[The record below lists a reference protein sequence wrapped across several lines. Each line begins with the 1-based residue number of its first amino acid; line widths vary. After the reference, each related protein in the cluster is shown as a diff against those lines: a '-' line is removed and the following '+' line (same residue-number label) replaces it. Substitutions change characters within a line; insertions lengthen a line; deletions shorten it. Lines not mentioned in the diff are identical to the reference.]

1 MPQAVI
7 VGATSGIGRALAD
20 ILVVEGYLVGAMG
33 RREELLR
40 ELADAYPGR
49 VLTQVTDL
57 CEPEAAITALERLIT
72 KLGGMELLIIASGIG
87 ARNPELDFGPEARV
101 AAVNVVG
108 FMAMAT
114 VGYHYFA
121 RHGGHLVGISSIAA
135 LRGSRWSPSY
145 SASKAFMSN
154 YLEALRARARH
165 DRLPITVT
173 DIIPGFVDTPMTEG
187 QQGMF
192 WVADARTAAAQI
204 RAAIKAK
211 RGRAY
216 ITRRWGLVAWLLRH
230 LPDWVLERL

>member
-1 MPQAVI
+1 MLNAVI

-20 ILVVEGYLVGAMG
+20 VLVAEGYRVGATG
-33 RREELLR
+33 RRDALLR
-40 ELADAYPGR
+40 EVADAYPGR
-49 VLTQVTDL
+49 VVMQAMDL
-57 CEPEAAITALERLIT
+57 REPEAAMTALERLIA
-72 KLGGMELLIIASGIG
+72 KLGGMDVLVIAAGIG

-114 VGYHYFA
+114 AGYHYFA
-121 RHGGHLVGISSIAA
+121 RHGGHLVGISSVAA

-145 SASKAFMSN
+145 SASKAFMRN

-173 DIIPGFVDTPMTEG
+173 EILPGFVATPMTEG

-192 WVADARTAAAQI
+192 WVADTRTAAAQI
-204 RAAIKAK
+204 LAAIKAK
-211 RGRAY
+211 RRRAY

-230 LPDWVLERL
+230 LPDWALERL